1 MQEKNQIELLHDV
14 EDQKGLLSNKNWL
27 ESPGMAFRDWK
38 ESQRVHHKEF
48 SPHSIEQY
56 ETMFNA
62 YLRWLSERNISMQFA
77 KPEHLDLF
85 LSSKMGRDGKS
96 AAQTTRRR
104 YLHLLK
110 NVYEHLRL
118 LEIRKDNPADPLVD
132 LTKNQAFEKPA
143 PIILSFELAD
153 RYINWT
159 LEQPSKKWVDS
170 RNKALRLIFLC
181 SGVRVS
187 EVQSLQ
193 PGDCLTDA
201 GVTVLDIRPHGF
213 VQARRAPV
221 AEIASSSLLSWKS
234 ELLTIEPDSM
244 HLFPAR
250 YFTIGHDH
258 PDTVA
263 ISSEEAFLI
272 VQEAM
277 NAIGYD
283 RARQGPQT
291 LRNTFIARQIWSGK
305 QTNKI
310 MQWCGLQT
318 SDSIKKIERLVPVRQ
333 DRVAPS

>member
-1 MQEKNQIELLHDV
+1 MMQEKNQMSLLQDD
-14 EDQKGLLSNKNWL
+14 EDQNTPSHSKNWL
-27 ESPGMAFRDWK
+27 DSPGAAFREWK
-38 ESQRVHHKEF
+38 ASQRVHHKEF

-62 YLRWLSERNISMQFA
+62 YLRWLSERDISMQLA

-85 LSSKMGRDGKS
+85 LSSKMGRDGKD

-104 YLHLLK
+104 YLHLLN

-118 LEIRKDNPADPLVD
+118 LEIRKDNPADPLID

-143 PIILSFELAD
+143 PTILSFDLAE

-159 LEQPSKKWVDS
+159 IQQPSEKWIDI

-187 EVQSLQ
+187 EAQSLE
-193 PGDCLTDA
+193 PGDCIIDY
-201 GVTVLDIRPHGF
+201 GITVLNIKTHGF
-213 VQARRAPV
+213 VQARHAPV
-221 AEIASSSLLSWKS
+221 AEIASSSLLAWKS
-234 ELLTIEPDSM
+234 ELLKIKPGSPY
-244 HLFPAR
+244 LFPAR

-258 PDTVA
+258 PDTMA

-291 LRNTFIARQIWSGK
+291 LRNTFIARQIWDGK
-305 QTNKI
+305 HTNKI

-318 SDSIKKIERLVPVRQ
+318 SDSVKKIERLVPVKR
-333 DRVAPS
+333 DGVKP